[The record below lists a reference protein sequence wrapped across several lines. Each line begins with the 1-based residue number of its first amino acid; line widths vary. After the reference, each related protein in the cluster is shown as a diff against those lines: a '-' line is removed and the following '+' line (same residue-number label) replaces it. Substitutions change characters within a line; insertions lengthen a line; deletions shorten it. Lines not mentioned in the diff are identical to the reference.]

1 MNVVALPRQHR
12 KDEADAEYRRRMV
25 VNALAASFIT
35 LMIVGGVWIVNTL
48 VQVS

>member
-1 MNVVALPRQHR
+1 MNVVALPRRER
-12 KDEADAEYRRRMV
+12 KIEADAEYRQRML

-35 LMIVGGVWIVNTL
+35 LMIVTGFWILNTL